1 MSDFLTRD
9 PLSTTTGEHPS
20 STTAER
26 HAVTSIPGAAPSRDW
41 VIVTRGIRRDY
52 DMGGEVVRA
61 LRGVD
66 IAIRRNEYVAIMGPS
81 GSGKSTLMN
90 LIGCL
95 DTPTAGEY
103 WLSGT
108 LVSAMSDDELA
119 RVRNKEIGFV
129 FQTFNL
135 LPRATA
141 LHNVELPLVYAGIA
155 SGERKRRAAEALDR
169 VQLGDRMQHKP
180 NELSG
185 GQRQRVA
192 IARALVNNPS
202 ILLADEPTGNLDS
215 TTSSEIMRVFQSL
228 ADHGQTV
235 IMVTHEA
242 DIAAHARRVVV
253 LRDGMVASDDR
264 RSAFAERLGS
274 EGTHV

>member
-1 MSDFLTRD
+1 MSQHTEEA
-9 PLSTTTGEHPS
+9 PL

-26 HAVTSIPGAAPSRDW
+26 QAVLAQPGSTPGADW
-41 VIVTRGIRRDY
+41 VIVTRGIKREY
-52 DMGGEVVRA
+52 DMGGEIVRA

-66 IAIRRNEYVAIMGPS
+66 LAIRRNEYVAIMGPS

-95 DTPTAGEY
+95 DTPNAGEY
-103 WLSGT
+103 WLNGT
-108 LVSAMSDDELA
+108 LVSSMKDDELA

-141 LHNVELPLVYAGIA
+141 LHNVELPLVYAGMGA
-155 SGERKRRAAEALDR
+155 KKRKEQAANALER
-169 VQLGDRMQHKP
+169 VQLGSRMLHRP

-215 TTSSEIMRVFQSL
+215 ETSQEIMRVFETL
-228 ADHGQTV
+228 AEQGQTV

-242 DIAAHARRVVV
+242 EIAEHARRVVV
-253 LRDGMVASDDR
+253 LRDGQISSDDR
-264 RSAFAERLGS
+264 RERFLAS
-274 EGTHV
+274 RAATS